1 MLKHSS
7 DVKKEF
13 ETLESR
19 SPEHYIF
26 GTLESGGQRVCLG
39 HVLTFN
45 QTKRPEDYID
55 F

>member
-7 DVKKEF
+7 DVKKKF

-26 GTLESGGQRVCLG
+26 GTLESASGGQSVCLG

-45 QTKRPEDYID
+45 
-55 F
+55 